1 MLLFECP
8 GDPASRAEGVCVLTP
23 ARGQEAGIGV
33 LLSNVISLEGRVP
46 RRGDLVEYRRV
57 NPERKAHVVACVDG
71 SGD

>member
-1 MLLFECP
+1 M
-8 GDPASRAEGVCVLTP
+8 LTP